1 MHSKKSDFFKRKPQ
15 QAGFS
20 LIELLVAMLI
30 SLTLIF
36 ACTALYSSLKSSIQT
51 AQKLAT
57 AQESLRGAFFLMSR
71 SVHQAKEIKGSG
83 ASGGDRFTEF
93 TTTYGETPTGEKI
106 YSCLGNYRNEGDTDF
121 FSSDGA
127 GLYCDDGSGS
137 QLIALNIEELTF
149 IPYSGL
155 NGDGGLFNLKIAGMP
170 EYLGDKK
177 LAEDGLS
184 FSLALRQKI
193 LLELTE

>member
-1 MHSKKSDFFKRKPQ
+1 MHSKHSNFINRQ
-15 QAGFS
+15 TGFS

-57 AQESLRGAFFLMSR
+57 AQESLRGAFYLMSR
-71 SVHQAKEIKGSG
+71 SVRQANKIKGSG
-83 ASGGDRFTEF
+83 ASGGGSFTEF
-93 TTTYGETPTGEKI
+93 TTTYGETPAGDNI
-106 YSCLGNYRNEGDTDF
+106 YSCLGNTRASGDTDF
-121 FSSDGA
+121 FFSDGA
-127 GLYCDDGSGS
+127 GLYCDDGSGP
-137 QLIALNIEELTF
+137 QLIALNIEELKFT
-149 IPYSGL
+149 PDSGT
-155 NGDGGLFNLKIAGMP
+155 NGDGGLFNIKIAGMP
-170 EYLGDKK
+170 KYLGDKK